1 MAVTTPLFPLAWS
14 PRSAFEVLDEIKDL
28 DDLARLLWN
37 LGAHLRNEDPKELEA
52 RRLERARLGF
62 GSVLEDL
69 EDLERDGEA
78 AVAAELR
85 ADLDKGD
92 KGRAVPALWREIDA
106 FLERVQEDRPEPLTS
121 FVFAYGASVWL
132 QRNAKAGHVFG
143 TLPDGR
149 EIKATGPIQWED
161 GAEAT
166 WYAYL
171 EGLRTA
177 ARGLVSLEG
186 ADLWWLDAVMV
197 RHLGEHECTEEGR
210 AQWFEKARGAT
221 LPLGGRVPT
230 SEGLWAFDPLKG
242 SSALRV
248 LGRAAWAKGLGLE
261 ISQAIERRKTPAIRH
276 QHAQAITGANPQGFS
291 ETAHL
296 AAQGYAGGLAEVLAK
311 WADNY
316 GRTTINTALALEIL
330 KHAPRKAAALREVP
344 GEVATLHRYDTWEDY
359 YREIKDLSPLWSG
372 APPGKFREEARAIV
386 QALAEIGK
394 IQTVNDRFEKTAQ
407 ALVVAEFEFDTATG
421 RNTSGGRRIARG
433 GALRITWG
441 AWVVAREVEPSSTKG
456 MLVPIL
462 AQSLPLASVHTKLRA
477 PYERLELVVLTELT
491 ERRESAF
498 DDVGRLLGVPLDL
511 ADLAKTVWGDARA
524 PSVAKTR
531 EALEHLQAVGRFALV
546 DAASGRWWVHAAQ
559 TGARALLEEG
569 AWLQREGRKRGLWS
583 QELKRARIAGK
594 RGKVQPG

>member
-1 MAVTTPLFPLAWS
+1 MTTPLFPLAWS
-14 PRSAFEVLDEIKDL
+14 PLSAFEVLDEIKDL

-37 LGAHLRNEDPKELEA
+37 LGARLHNEDPKELEA

-62 GSVLEDL
+62 GGVL

-92 KGRAVPALWREIDA
+92 KGRAVPALWGEIDA

-121 FVFAYGASVWL
+121 FVFAYGASLWL
-132 QRNAKAGHVFG
+132 QRHAKAGHVFG

-149 EIKATGPIQWED
+149 EIKAQGPFEWAD
-161 GAEAT
+161 GAEAMMD
-166 WYAYL
+166 AYL

-197 RHLGEHECTEEGR
+197 RHLGEHECTDDGR
-210 AQWFEKARGAT
+210 SKWFDVARTAT

-230 SEGLWAFDPLKG
+230 SEGLWAFDPFKG

-261 ISQAIERRKTPAIRH
+261 TSQAIERRKTPAIRH
-276 QHAQAITGANPQGFS
+276 KHAQAITGANPQGFS
-291 ETAHL
+291 ETAYL
-296 AAQGYAGGLAEVLAK
+296 AAQGYAGGLADVLAK
-311 WADNY
+311 WAANY
-316 GRTTINTALALEIL
+316 QRPTINTALAFEIL
-330 KHAPRKAAALREVP
+330 NHAARKAAALREVP

-359 YREIKDLSPLWSG
+359 YREIKDHGPLWSG
-372 APPGKFREEARAIV
+372 SVPGTFRADARAIIL
-386 QALAEIGK
+386 ALAEIGK
-394 IQTVNDRFEKTAQ
+394 QTVNEHFEKTAQ
-407 ALVVAEFEFDTATG
+407 ALAVAEFEFDTATG

-441 AWVVAREVEPSSTKG
+441 AWVVAQEVEPSSTKG

-477 PYERLELVVLTELT
+477 AYGRMELVVLTELT

-498 DDVGRLLGVPLDL
+498 DGDGRLLGVPLDL

-531 EALEHLQAVGRFALV
+531 EALEHLQAVGRFELV
-546 DAASGRWWVHAAQ
+546 DAASGRWWVHEAQ
-559 TGARALLEEG
+559 TGARALLKQG